1 MIGKTVI
8 FDLDGTLADIKERRT
23 LATKEGG
30 KIDWPKFFDP
40 NNISLDKP
48 NTPVIESFKALQKAG
63 YRMVIFSGRSDATR
77 EETEKWLSKYGIT
90 YDKLLMRAGTGESM
104 FTPDDRLKEDWLNQE
119 FPDKNQI
126 LCVYDDRDKVVN
138 MWRRNGIACFQ
149 VAPGDF

>member
-1 MIGKTVI
+1 MSGKSVI

-63 YRMVIFSGRSDATR
+63 YRMIIFSGRSDATR
-77 EETEKWLSKYGIT
+77 EETEKWLAVNGIV
-90 YDKLLMRAGTGESM
+90 YDKLMMRPGTGEGM
-104 FTPDDRLKEDWLNQE
+104 FTPDDQLKEDWLNQE
-119 FPDKNQI
+119 LPDKSQI

-138 MWRRNGIACFQ
+138 MWRRNGISCFQ

>member
-63 YRMVIFSGRSDATR
+63 YRMVIFSGRSDGTR

-90 YDKLLMRAGTGESM
+90 YDKLLMRSGTGESM

>member
-77 EETEKWLSKYGIT
+77 DETEKWLSKYGIT
-90 YDKLLMRAGTGESM
+90 YDKLLMRPGTGEGI
-104 FTPDDRLKEDWLNQE
+104 FTPDDRLKEDWLNLE
-119 FPDKNQI
+119 FPDKSQI

>member
-1 MIGKTVI
+1 MSGKTVI

-63 YRMVIFSGRSDATR
+63 YRMIIFSGRSDATR
-77 EETEKWLSKYGIT
+77 EETEKWLAVNGIV
-90 YDKLLMRAGTGESM
+90 YDKLMMRPGTGEGM
-104 FTPDDRLKEDWLNQE
+104 FTPDDKLKEDWLNQE
-119 FPDKNQI
+119 FPDKSQI

>member
-8 FDLDGTLADIKERRT
+8 FDLDGTLADIRARRT

-48 NTPVIESFKALQKAG
+48 NIPVIESFKAHQKAG
-63 YRMVIFSGRSDATR
+63 SKMIIFSGRSDATR
-77 EETEKWLSKYGIT
+77 AATEEWLEINGIS
-90 YDKLLMRAGTGESM
+90 YDKLLMRPGTGEGI
-104 FTPDDRLKEDWLNQE
+104 FTPDDKLKEDWLDQE

-138 MWRRNGIACFQ
+138 MWRRNGIPCFQ

>member
-30 KIDWPKFFDP
+30 KIDWPKFVDP

-77 EETEKWLSKYGIT
+77 EETEKWLSKHGIT
-90 YDKLLMRAGTGESM
+90 YDKLLMRSGTGEGM

-119 FPDKNQI
+119 FPDKSQI

>member
-77 EETEKWLSKYGIT
+77 EETEKWLSKYEIT

>member
-1 MIGKTVI
+1 MSGKTVI

-63 YRMVIFSGRSDATR
+63 YRMIIFSGRSDATR
-77 EETEKWLSKYGIT
+77 EETEKWLAVNGIV
-90 YDKLLMRAGTGESM
+90 YDKLMIRPGTGEGM
-104 FTPDDRLKEDWLNQE
+104 FTPDDKLKEDWLNQE
-119 FPDKNQI
+119 FPDKSQI

-138 MWRRNGIACFQ
+138 MWRRNGISCFQ

>member
-63 YRMVIFSGRSDATR
+63 YMMVIFSGRSDATR

-90 YDKLLMRAGTGESM
+90 YDKLLMRSGTGDGM

-119 FPDKNQI
+119 FPDKSQI

-138 MWRRNGIACFQ
+138 MWRRNGISCFQ

>member
-1 MIGKTVI
+1 MSGKTVI

-63 YRMVIFSGRSDATR
+63 YRMIIFSGRSDATR
-77 EETEKWLSKYGIT
+77 EETEKWLAVNGIV
-90 YDKLLMRAGTGESM
+90 YDKLLMRPGTGEGM
-104 FTPDDRLKEDWLNQE
+104 FTPDDKLKEDWLNQE
-119 FPDKNQI
+119 FPDKSQI

-138 MWRRNGIACFQ
+138 MWRRNGISCFQ

>member
-90 YDKLLMRAGTGESM
+90 YDKLLMRSGTGDGM

-119 FPDKNQI
+119 FPDKSQI

-138 MWRRNGIACFQ
+138 MWRRTGISCFQ